1 MMTGFRLATVLCLGL
16 LVPTA
21 GVSPAPSLN
30 SSCFVCLCSTGAIF
44 LQLTGFELLA
54 VMSQILL
61 VPAAGSALASY
72 ICT

>member
-1 MMTGFRLATVLCLGL
+1 MMTGFKLGTVLCLSL
-16 LVPTA
+16 PVPTV

-30 SSCFVCLCSTGAIF
+30 SSCFVCLCSTAGIF

-61 VPAAGSALASY
+61 VPA
-72 ICT
+72 

>member
-1 MMTGFRLATVLCLGL
+1 MMAGFRLATVLCLGF
-16 LVPTA
+16 LVPTV
-21 GVSPAPSLN
+21 GVSPALSLN
-30 SSCFVCLCSTGAIF
+30 STCFVCLCSGAIF

-72 ICT
+72 TCT